1 MDVLVKIVRKQGVS
15 VLVKNVDSEE
25 KAKEIATFDEDII
38 NDIFYDASGEPYEI
52 TSVKEVDKDS
62 EKYDNEIDA
71 SDFEDFD
78 DDEEDFDDDE
88 DFDDEE
94 DFDDDEEDSCEVTFP
109 SV

>member
-1 MDVLVKIVRKQGVS
+1 MS

-25 KAKEIATFDEDII
+25 KAKEIVTFDEGII
-38 NDIFYDASGEPYEI
+38 NDIFYDAGVEPYEI

-78 DDEEDFDDDE
+78 DDEEDFNDDMKKILMMMKKISMMKKKILAE
-88 DFDDEE
+88 RN
-94 DFDDDEEDSCEVTFP
+94 
-109 SV
+109 

>member
-15 VLVKNVDSEE
+15 MSILVKNVDSEE
-25 KAKEIATFDEDII
+25 KLKKSLHLMKRYYQRYFLYAG
-38 NDIFYDASGEPYEI
+38 GEPYEI

-71 SDFEDFD
+71 SDFEAFD
-78 DDEEDFDDDE
+78 DDEEDFD
-88 DFDDEE
+88 DDEE
-94 DFDDDEEDSCEVTFP
+94 DFDDDEEDSCKVTFP